1 MPAKKKTT
9 IELPEIDENEQLVT
23 VNPAE
28 TDNQLVY
35 ADAYT
40 KFLKAAPDINQEA
53 KTALLAIKN
62 AKDEKQI
69 KNARSLSKE
78 AKSYKRTIEKARTF
92 IKKQMDEQK
101 EAVLAKFDDDL
112 EKAGV
117 NDLLDTLE
125 EIGKCEKDFINQR
138 KIKRWKEL
146 ENVFKKTLPNYADLK
161 DLKFSWFKDRHE
173 KLVSGAVSRKVT
185 DTDRSLVTNELYK
198 LETNIQSVK
207 QLEAQNLFDDK
218 ALTKLK
224 QEITEKINGEDG
236 GVSGFNAEI
245 ANAISDT
252 NNRRNESMRA
262 ELTAQ
267 IANDQPAIDEQS
279 INNEPTEK
287 ASIDE
292 TSLKTPVDE
301 TPSVENQTTD
311 EIPLPNENDM
321 PPVNNE
327 VVPPED
333 EMAEIEAQNE
343 APMNDNVKQISSAIP
358 QLILEANNMLYDGN
372 LTSQDPQIKADT
384 KMKFIQLIINAESD
398 HYNNGDSNEAYVRQC
413 LNTENS
419 VETYHNVFDLIEEIA
434 KL

>member
-9 IELPEIDENEQLVT
+9 IELPEINESEQLVT

-53 KTALLAIKN
+53 KTALLAIKD

-146 ENVFKKTLPNYADLK
+146 EDVFKKTLPNYADLK

-198 LETNIQSVK
+198 LETNIQSIK
-207 QLEAQNLFDDK
+207 QLEAQNLFDDE

-224 QEITEKINGEDG
+224 QEITEKINGKDG
-236 GVSGFNAEI
+236 GISGFNAEI

-267 IANDQPAIDEQS
+267 ITNDQPAVDEQS
-279 INNEPTEK
+279 TIDKQSVSDQSTEK
-287 ASIDE
+287 V
-292 TSLKTPVDE
+292 PVDE
-301 TPSVENQTTD
+301 ATSVEKQVAD
-311 EIPLPNENDM
+311 EVPLPNENDM

-327 VVPPED
+327 AVPPED

-343 APMNDNVKQISSAIP
+343 APMNDDVKQISPAIP
-358 QLILEANNMLYDGN
+358 QLILEANNALYDGD

-384 KMKFIQLIINAESD
+384 KMKFIQLVINAESD
-398 HYNNGDSNEAYVRQC
+398 RYNNNDSNEAYVRQC
-413 LNTENS
+413 LNTEDS